1 MKTVTVGYA
10 NENSWSLG
18 TCVSEQTYGDE
29 KQYHQDCCLDS
40 EVHTLTCKDSEGDGW
55 SGGWRFNPE
64 KWKYEKINGHLEI
77 NGVRYCEDF
86 DSGSEQIHT
95 ITFSG
100 RLSNI
105 DNFLS
110 DWRLSYNTRII
121 NQTLTLFIFFRNC

>member
-1 MKTVTVGYA
+1 MKTVTGRDA

-18 TCVSEQTYGDE
+18 TCETQQIYEDDS
-29 KQYHQDCCLDS
+29 QYHQDCCLYPG
-40 EVHTLTCKDSEGDGW
+40 VHTLTCKDSERDGW
-55 SGGWRFNPE
+55 SESRFNPE
-64 KWKYEKINGHLEI
+64 KWEFQKINGYLEI

-110 DWRLSYNTRII
+110 DWRSIQYTNH
-121 NQTLTLFIFFRNC
+121 

>member
-10 NENSWSLG
+10 YENSWSLG
-18 TCVSEQTYGDE
+18 TCVNQQTYEDDS
-29 KQYHQDCCLDS
+29 QYHQDCCLYPG
-40 EVHTLTCKDSEGDGW
+40 VHTLTCKDSAPYGDGW
-55 SGGWRFNPE
+55 TVWRWEWNGME
-64 KWKYEKINGHLEI
+64 WEYVEINGYLEI

-110 DWRLSYNTRII
+110 DWRLIRP
-121 NQTLTLFIFFRNC
+121 